1 MGRAL
6 LSVSPSLGEI
16 QYSLAQFTAQP
27 SRLNRCEAHGIQ
39 NDVVLMTAHSIGLAD
54 QCLLSASKPADK
66 PTGRSQPRR
75 RPACGCIASLS
86 WFRSLPF
93 WVNRASRVFPNI
105 SLSGQLHHL
114 LSQQLFQF
122 GILNLKC
129 FQSLGLRHF
138 HAARFGPPLIKRR
151 IAHALIAAQLL
162 RAKPCL

>member
-1 MGRAL
+1 MVQVTAFLGE
-6 LSVSPSLGEI
+6 PSLKSFS
-16 QYSLAQFTAQP
+16 Q
-27 SRLNRCEAHGIQ
+27 H
-39 NDVVLMTAHSIGLAD
+39 
-54 QCLLSASKPADK
+54 LLE
-66 PTGRSQPRR
+66 R
-75 RPACGCIASLS
+75 
-86 WFRSLPF
+86 
-93 WVNRASRVFPNI
+93 
-105 SLSGQLHHL
+105 GQLHHL